1 MTYLLIISAV
11 VMFLYFVSIL
21 VQINLIQD
29 DIQKIKDILDKNDNR
44 H

>member
-1 MTYLLIISAV
+1 MTILLYLSAI

>member
-11 VMFLYFVSIL
+11 VLFLYFLSIL

-29 DIQKIKDILDKNDNR
+29 DIQKIKDILDKNDNK

>member
-11 VMFLYFVSIL
+11 VLFLYFVSIL

-29 DIQKIKDILDKNDNR
+29 DIQKIKDILDKNDNKR
-44 H
+44 

>member
-1 MTYLLIISAV
+1 MTYLLILSAI